1 MKKKN
6 TVIIIIG
13 ILVVVFAITFAGIY
27 FTRNL
32 GKSERTISEE
42 SAKSR
47 LSKMVKEINP
57 STSDPV
63 KSAVEYSNEDD
74 LASELP
80 DIDTCEVM
88 TESTTSLYAEIYSSP
103 EKAGTGTDGW
113 LTEMAE
119 KFNNEGYT
127 VGGQAVSVQIRQV
140 NSGQALDYI
149 SSDKAVPDG
158 FAPSNMLWV
167 EMLRARGV
175 EADVI
180 SERMAGNVAGILL
193 SNDTYSTI
201 TDKYGTVD
209 LKAITE
215 ATAAGE
221 ITMGYT
227 NPFASSAGFNFLI
240 STLLRYDSENPL
252 SEQAVDGFQKFQQ
265 NVPFV
270 SLTTMQMRDAAA
282 NGSLDGFIMEYQS
295 YQNDSSLSRDYK
307 FTPFGYRHDNPLVT
321 LKSTS
326 NEKNEILEMFSEYCS
341 GDEAQESASQY
352 GFNGLNEYKSEN
364 PDVAGD
370 VLLDAQTLYKENKD
384 TGKPVICVFVTDT
397 SGSMEGEPIQALKDS
412 LINSMKYINTENQIG
427 LVSYASNVSIDVPI
441 GEFDL
446 NQQSLFKGAV
456 ENLNAQGGTAT
467 FDAICVAMSMIQD
480 ALEETPDAKP
490 MLFVLSDGETNEGYM
505 LDETRD
511 VISGLQIP
519 VYTIGYNANLE
530 ALSKIS
536 AVNEAASIDASTED
550 VVYQLKNLFNANM

>member
-13 ILVVVFAITFAGIY
+13 ILIVVFAVTFAGIY
-27 FTRNL
+27 LTRNL

-47 LSKMVKEINP
+47 LAKMVKEINP

-63 KSAVEYSNEDD
+63 KSAVEYSNEDN

-88 TESTTSLYAEIYSSP
+88 TKSTTSLYAEIYSSP

-119 KFNNEGYT
+119 KFNNEGYK

-149 SSDKAVPDG
+149 SSNKAIPDG

-295 YQNDSSLSRDYK
+295 YQNDSSLLRDYK

-326 NEKNEILEMFSEYCS
+326 DEKNEILELFSKYCS

-364 PDVAGD
+364 PDVAGN

-397 SGSMEGEPIQALKDS
+397 SGSMEGEPIRALKDS
-412 LINSMKYINTENQIG
+412 LINSMKYINIKNQIG

>member
-13 ILVVVFAITFAGIY
+13 ILIVVFAVTFAGIY
-27 FTRNL
+27 LTRNL

-47 LSKMVKEINP
+47 LAKMVKEINP

-88 TESTTSLYAEIYSSP
+88 TKSTTSLYAEIYSSP

-119 KFNNEGYT
+119 KFNNEGYK

-149 SSDKAVPDG
+149 SSNKAVPDG

-295 YQNDSSLSRDYK
+295 YQNDSSLLRDYK

-326 NEKNEILEMFSEYCS
+326 DEKNEILELFSEYCS

-364 PDVAGD
+364 PDVAGN

-397 SGSMEGEPIQALKDS
+397 SGSMEGEPIRALKDS
-412 LINSMKYINTENQIG
+412 LINSMKYINIKNQIG

>member
-47 LSKMVKEINP
+47 LAKMVKEINP
-57 STSDPV
+57 QAADPV

-321 LKSTS
+321 LKSTN